1 MFTLVN
7 GVDVE
12 LKLTNGEKFL
22 IIIFLFSP
30 KKKEKVFNYKI
41 EEIIKLWLWHE
52 SFVMTYVYVC

>member
-41 EEIIKLWLWHE
+41 EEIIKL
-52 SFVMTYVYVC
+52 